1 MIAHSGA
8 MADTLFADAYLAGVY
23 DVWHPRSVRD
33 DYDFY
38 LPHIKAA
45 EAVLDAGCG
54 TGTLLHDAR
63 DAGHAGRLV
72 GLDPAE
78 GMLALARRRREIE
91 WVLGDLQSAAWDG
104 AFDLVVMTGHA
115 FQAIVSDEDL
125 RRAAAAVRR
134 ALKPGGCFAFETRNP
149 AARAWERWRPENAVT
164 VIDNDARPVTIT
176 TEVVAPYNGE
186 TVSFTHTFTGD
197 HPSLPQ
203 VSRSTLRFLDPAA
216 VRALLAEA
224 GMGVEQQFGDFDG
237 RPFAPDGAE
246 IVTFARA
253 V

>member
-1 MIAHSGA
+1 

-23 DVWHPRSVRD
+23 DIWHPRPTRD

-38 LPHIKAA
+38 LPHIMAA

-63 DAGHAGRLV
+63 DAGHTGRLV

-78 GMLALARRRREIE
+78 GMLALARRRTDIE

-115 FQAIVSDEDL
+115 FQAIVTDEDL
-125 RRAAAAVRR
+125 HGALAAVRR
-134 ALKPGGCFAFETRNP
+134 ALKPGGGFAFETRNP
-149 AARAWERWRPENAVT
+149 ATQPWERWRPENAVT
-164 VIDNDARPVTIT
+164 VVDTEGWPVRIT
-176 TEVVAPYNGE
+176 TEVVAPFDGD

-203 VSRSTLRFLDPAA
+203 VSGSTLRFLDPTALQ
-216 VRALLAEA
+216 ALLTQA
-224 GMGVEQQFGDFDG
+224 GLRIEQQFGDFDG
-237 RPFAPDGAE
+237 HPLATGSAE
-246 IVTFARA
+246 IIIFASGI
-253 V
+253 

>member
-8 MADTLFADAYLAGVY
+8 MADTLFADAYLAGLY
-23 DVWHPRSVRD
+23 DIWHPRSVRD

-38 LPHIKAA
+38 LPHIMAA

-63 DAGHAGRLV
+63 GAGHIGRLV

-78 GMLALARRRREIE
+78 AMLALARRRTDIE

-115 FQAIVSDEDL
+115 FQAIIADEDL
-125 RRAAAAVRR
+125 RGAVAAVRR
-134 ALKPGGCFAFETRNP
+134 ALKPGGRFAFETRNP
-149 AARAWERWRPENAVT
+149 AARAWERWRPENAAT
-164 VIDNDARPVTIT
+164 IIDAEGRPVRIT
-176 TEVVAPYNGE
+176 TEVVAPFDGE
-186 TVSFTHTFTGD
+186 TVSFIHTFTGG

-216 VRALLAEA
+216 LQSLLTEA
-224 GMGVEQQFGDFDG
+224 GLRVEQQFGDFDG
-237 RPFAPDGAE
+237 RPLTPDSAE
-246 IVTFARA
+246 IITFARA